1 MVRKGKRN
9 NYEKGADKERRI
21 MNKFR
26 DKGMLSFRSAGSHSP
41 IDVFALDIENK
52 TIWLIQSKPKSM
64 SDNAKQKIYDEI
76 KKYMGEYLV
85 VVGVE

>member
-1 MVRKGKRN
+1 
-9 NYEKGADKERRI
+9 

-64 SDNAKQKIYDEI
+64 SENAKAKIYDEI